1 MRYGRPIALV
11 LVTSALAVATAVGE
25 PPAATKS
32 TPPAAAKAAPAGTI
46 EKAAQAGHLK
56 IAIAKDTTGITEPLR
71 PDGYPDY
78 YPAINQRCTAGV
90 TPENNAAVL
99 CWKAFGPWSIKKE
112 HRAEYFRRL
121 GMQSLPDKGDYFR
134 DWYRFFKENAV
145 ANPPKRQDYRE
156 ELEQMTARPWSR
168 HDHPL
173 WTKWLEVNEKPLALL
188 VEASKRSK
196 FYDPL
201 IQDAEYQSL
210 YLRLTPGIMDRRD
223 AVEALRARA
232 MLHAG
237 EDRLDDAISDILA
250 AHRLAR
256 FSNQEPSWFEAL
268 GLRAADSYLANDRA
282 LLKYADLNAEQ
293 FARMRKELA
302 SLPPLPS
309 VASVVD
315 RYERLVCMDAI
326 ILCATQGPAKT
337 KKNLADK
344 DKQLLRRL
352 LAIDPSANVDWNTV
366 ARTCNSW
373 CDRVVST
380 FRLSPGPARQ
390 QAVNDLEEE
399 LKNLRTALLDGDTAP
414 QAASPEA
421 LSAEVG
427 DLFTLLLVPDLL
439 IMTKG
444 EDQAIAR
451 QDLTKI
457 AYALAAYNR
466 DFGSYPASLTD
477 LVSMYLPQVP
487 DDVFCGA
494 PFVYRREGTGYLL
507 YSVGMNGKDE
517 GGKGY
522 EDRKNN
528 ESWDD
533 IAVRFEAKPPVAVGK
548 HMAPR

>member
-1 MRYGRPIALV
+1 MLRYRAHDTNEQRERLTVRYGRPIALG
-11 LVTSALAVATAVGE
+11 LVTLALTAATAAGE
-25 PPAATKS
+25 
-32 TPPAAAKAAPAGTI
+32 PPAAAKAAPAGTI
-46 EKAAQAGHLK
+46 EKAAQAGRLK
-56 IAIAKDTTGITEPLR
+56 IAIAKDTTGITGPLR

-78 YPAINQRCTAGV
+78 YAAINQRCSAGV

-121 GMQSLPDKGDYFR
+121 GIQPLPDKGDYFR
-134 DWYRFFKENAV
+134 NWYRFFKENAV
-145 ANPPKRQDYRE
+145 ANPPKRHDYRE
-156 ELEQMTARPWSR
+156 ELEQMTGRPWSR
-168 HDHPL
+168 QDHPL
-173 WTKWLEVNEKPLALL
+173 WAKWLEVNEKPLALL
-188 VEASKRSK
+188 VEASKRPK

-201 IQDAEYQSL
+201 IQDTEYQSL
-210 YLRLTPGIMDRRD
+210 DLRLNPGIMDRRD
-223 AVEALRARA
+223 GLEALRARA

-237 EDRLDDAISDILA
+237 EGRLDDAISDILA

-268 GLRAADSYLANDRA
+268 GLRAADSYLANDSA

-293 FARMRKELA
+293 IARMRKELA
-302 SLPPLPS
+302 SLSHLPS

-315 RYERLVCMDAI
+315 RYERLACWDAVV
-326 ILCATQGPAKT
+326 LCATQGPAKT

-344 DKQLLRRL
+344 DKQLLQRL
-352 LAIDPSANVDWNTV
+352 LAIDPAANIDWNTV

-373 CDRVVST
+373 CDRVVSA
-380 FRLSPGPARQ
+380 FRLPPGPARQ
-390 QAVNDLEEE
+390 QAVNNLEEE
-399 LKNLRTALLDGDTAP
+399 LKNLRTALLDGDTVP

-427 DLFTLLLVPDLL
+427 DLFALLLVPDLL
-439 IMTKG
+439 MMTKG
-444 EDQAIAR
+444 EDHAIAR

-457 AYALAAYNR
+457 AFALAAYHR

-477 LVSMYLPQVP
+477 LVSTYLPQVP
-487 DDVFCGA
+487 NDVFRGA
-494 PFVYRREGTGYLL
+494 PFVYRREGPGYLL

-533 IAVRFEAKPPVAVGK
+533 ISVCIRTKL
-548 HMAPR
+548 